1 MKMKPEDIKKI
12 VTEKYGQIAGQS
24 TILLDTGGCCA
35 ASGCCSGV
43 DYTIF
48 SESYDKLEGYLP
60 DADMGLGC
68 GIPTE
73 FARIK
78 EGDTVLDLGS
88 GAGND
93 CFVARAQVGQSG
105 RVIGLD
111 MTESMIS
118 KARENAARLNH
129 ENVEFVLG
137 DIENIPLE
145 DNTADV
151 IISNCVLNLVPDKK
165 KTFGEIFR
173 VLKPGAHLSVS
184 DVVLRGQLPGR
195 LKQAAELYAGCISGA
210 VRLEDYLKL
219 MEEAGLVNIKIQKE
233 KAIAVPDEVFLQY
246 IDKTELSRYKGSEEG
261 ILSIT
266 VYAEKP
272 VTGATMTPYFKINK

>member
-1 MKMKPEDIKKI
+1 MDDLKKL
-12 VTEKYGQIAGQS
+12 VKEKYGQIALGSKIQ
-24 TILLDTGGCCA
+24 LAGDDCCT
-35 ASGCCSGV
+35 SPGCCSGV

-48 SESYDKLEGYLP
+48 SESYEKLEGYNP

-73 FARIK
+73 FAKIK
-78 EGDTVLDLGS
+78 EGNTVLDLGS

-93 CFVARAQVGQSG
+93 CFVARALTGERG

-111 MTESMIS
+111 MTESMIE
-118 KARENAARLNH
+118 KARENAARLGY
-129 ENVEFVLG
+129 ENVEFLLG
-137 DIENIPLE
+137 DIENIPIG

-151 IISNCVLNLVPDKK
+151 IISNCVLNLVPDKEK
-165 KTFGEIFR
+165 AFAEIRR

-184 DVVLRGQLPGR
+184 DVVLQGRLPEK
-195 LKQAAELYAGCISGA
+195 LKQAAELYAGCVSGA
-210 VRLEDYLKL
+210 VRLEEYLQI
-219 MEEAGLVNIKIQKE
+219 MEESGLINIKLQKV
-233 KAIAVPDEVFLQY
+233 KQVIMPDEIFLQY
-246 IDKTELSRYKGSEEG
+246 IDKKELEEFKKTETG

-272 VTGATMTPYFKINK
+272 V

>member
-1 MKMKPEDIKKI
+1 MDPEDLKKL
-12 VTEKYGQIAGQS
+12 VKEKYGQIALQS
-24 TILLDTGGCCA
+24 KVQLETGGCCT

-43 DYTIF
+43 DYSIF
-48 SESYDKLEGYLP
+48 SENYDTLEGYNP

-93 CFVARAQVGQSG
+93 CFVAHALVGHRG

-111 MTESMIS
+111 MTESMIK
-118 KARENAARLNH
+118 KARENAAGLGY
-129 ENVEFVLG
+129 ENVEFLLG
-137 DIENIPLE
+137 DIENMPLA

-151 IISNCVLNLVPDKK
+151 IVSNCVLNLVPDKE
-165 KTFGEIFR
+165 KTFSEILR

-184 DVVLRGQLPGR
+184 DVVLKGQLPEK
-195 LKQAAELYAGCISGA
+195 LQQAAELYAGCISGA
-210 VRLEDYLKL
+210 VRLDEYLKL
-219 MEEAGLVNIKIQKE
+219 MEGAGLVNIKLQKV
-233 KAIAVPDEVFLQY
+233 KAITIPDEVFLQY
-246 IDKTELSRYKGSEEG
+246 IDKKELAEFKKSEAG
-261 ILSIT
+261 IHSIT

-272 VTGATMTPYFKINK
+272 G

>member
-1 MKMKPEDIKKI
+1 MEDLKKI
-12 VTEKYGQIAGQS
+12 VQEKYGQIASGSKIQ
-24 TILLDTGGCCA
+24 LATGDCCTT
-35 ASGCCSGV
+35 SGCCSGV

-48 SESYDKLEGYLP
+48 SESYNKLEGYNP

-93 CFVARAQVGQSG
+93 CFVARALVGQSG

-111 MTESMIS
+111 MTESMIK
-118 KARENAARLNH
+118 KARENAARLGY
-129 ENVEFVLG
+129 ENIEFVLG
-137 DIENIPLE
+137 DIENMPLE
-145 DNTADV
+145 NNTADV
-151 IISNCVLNLVPDKK
+151 VISNCVLNLVPDKAK
-165 KTFGEIFR
+165 AFGEIFR

-184 DVVLRGQLPGR
+184 DVVLQGRLPDK

-210 VRLEDYLKL
+210 VRLDEYLKL
-219 MEEAGLVNIKIQKE
+219 MEGAGLINIKLQKV
-233 KAIAVPDEVFLQY
+233 KVITVPDEIFLQY
-246 IDKTELSRYKGSEEG
+246 IDKTELSRYKESEEG
-261 ILSIT
+261 VASIT

-272 VTGATMTPYFKINK
+272 D

>member
-1 MKMKPEDIKKI
+1 MDDLKKI
-12 VTEKYGQIAGQS
+12 VKEKYGQIARGS
-24 TILLDTGGCCA
+24 KIELTDNNCCSSA
-35 ASGCCSGV
+35 DCCSGV

-48 SESYDKLEGYLP
+48 SESYEKLEGYSP

-73 FARIK
+73 FAKIK

-93 CFVARAQVGQSG
+93 CFVARALTGESG

-111 MTESMIS
+111 MTESMIE
-118 KARENAARLNH
+118 KARENAGRLGYK
-129 ENVEFVLG
+129 NVEFILG
-137 DIENIPLE
+137 DIENMPLA

-151 IISNCVLNLVPDKK
+151 IVSNCVLNLVPDKFK
-165 KTFGEIFR
+165 AFQEIRR

-184 DVVLRGQLPGR
+184 DVVLQGQLPEK
-195 LKQAAELYAGCISGA
+195 LKQAAELYAGCVSGA
-210 VRLEDYLKL
+210 TQLDRYLTIMED
-219 MEEAGLVNIKIQKE
+219 AGLINIKLQKV
-233 KAIAVPDEVFLQY
+233 KPVTIPDEIFLQY
-246 IDKTELSRYKGSEEG
+246 INKTELEEFKKTETG

-266 VYAEKP
+266 VYAEKS
-272 VTGATMTPYFKINK
+272 V

>member
-1 MKMKPEDIKKI
+1 MNMKPQEIKKT
-12 VTEKYGQIAGQS
+12 VKEKYGQIARGS
-24 TILLDTGGCCA
+24 KIELTGDNCCTLPD
-35 ASGCCSGV
+35 CCSGV

-48 SESYDKLEGYLP
+48 SESYENLEGYNP

-73 FARIK
+73 FAKIK

-93 CFVARAQVGQSG
+93 CFVARALTGESG

-111 MTESMIS
+111 MTEEMNG
-118 KARENAARLNH
+118 KARENAARLGY
-129 ENVEFVLG
+129 ENVEFILG
-137 DIENIPLE
+137 DIENMPID

-151 IISNCVLNLVPDKK
+151 IVSNCVLNLVPDKERA
-165 KTFGEIFR
+165 FQEIRR

-184 DVVLRGQLPGR
+184 DVVLKGRLPEK
-195 LKQAAELYAGCISGA
+195 LKQAAELYAGCVSGA
-210 VRLEDYLKL
+210 VRLEEYLQI
-219 MEEAGLVNIKIQKE
+219 MEDAGLINIKLQKV
-233 KAIAVPDEVFLQY
+233 KVINIPDEIFLQY
-246 IDKTELSRYKGSEEG
+246 IDKKELEEFKKTETG

-272 VTGATMTPYFKINK
+272 D

>member
-1 MKMKPEDIKKI
+1 MDDPKKL
-12 VTEKYGQIAGQS
+12 VKEKYGQIARGS
-24 TILLDTGGCCA
+24 KITLDTGDCCSPPGCCT
-35 ASGCCSGV
+35 GV

-48 SESYDKLEGYLP
+48 SDSYEKLEGYNP

-68 GIPTE
+68 GLPTE
-73 FARIK
+73 FAMIK

-93 CFVARAQVGQSG
+93 CFVARALAGEIG

-111 MTESMIS
+111 MTEEMIW
-118 KARENAARLNH
+118 KARDNAARLGYK
-129 ENVEFVLG
+129 NVEFILG
-137 DIENIPLE
+137 DIEDIPLA

-151 IISNCVLNLVPDKK
+151 IVSNCVLNLVPDKVK
-165 KTFGEIFR
+165 AFDEIRR

-184 DVVLRGQLPGR
+184 DVVFQGHLPEK
-195 LKQAAELYAGCISGA
+195 LKHAAELYAGCVSGA
-210 VRLEDYLKL
+210 IGLDDYLRI
-219 MEEAGLVNIKIQKE
+219 MEDAGLVSIKLQKV
-233 KAIAVPDEVFLQY
+233 KPVTIPDEIFLQY
-246 IDKTELSRYKGSEEG
+246 IDKAELAEFKKSDAG

-272 VTGATMTPYFKINK
+272 V

>member
-1 MKMKPEDIKKI
+1 MEPEEIKKL
-12 VTEKYGQIAGQS
+12 VKEKYGRIAGQS
-24 TILLDTGGCCA
+24 GIQMDTGDCCTT
-35 ASGCCSGV
+35 SDCCSGV
-43 DYTIF
+43 DYAIF
-48 SESYDKLEGYLP
+48 SESYDKLEGYNP

-93 CFVARAQVGQSG
+93 CFVARALVGQSG

-111 MTESMIS
+111 MTESMIE
-118 KARENAARLNH
+118 KARNNATRLGY

-137 DIENIPLE
+137 DIENMPLE

-151 IISNCVLNLVPDKK
+151 IVSNCVLNLVPDKTK
-165 KTFGEIFR
+165 AFEEIFR

-184 DVVLRGQLPGR
+184 DVVLQGR
-195 LKQAAELYAGCISGA
+195 LPKKLKEAAELYAGCISGA
-210 VRLEDYLKL
+210 IRLDEYLKL
-219 MEEAGLVNIKIQKE
+219 MEETGLINIKLQKV
-233 KAIAVPDEVFLQY
+233 KIITVPDEIFLQY
-246 IDKTELSRYKGSEEG
+246 IDKTELSRYKESEEG
-261 ILSIT
+261 VASIT

-272 VTGATMTPYFKINK
+272 A